1 MGGGGQKSFI
11 EKIPAYLFQKT
22 YFGMPILSN
31 IFLLISGFNPCN
43 ILGYLIDFN
52 RIKNTVN
59 SNLYWD
65 GHIIDIHHFQK

>member
-1 MGGGGQKSFI
+1 MGGGP
-11 EKIPAYLFQKT
+11 KILYWENPGISLKKT
-22 YFGMPILSN
+22 YFGMPILLN
-31 IFLLISGFNPCN
+31 IFLLISGFNPCI